1 MKTISAFVIAV
12 SLVALPATASDTS
25 CLAGSW
31 KSKVGDKNIYTFR
44 TDKTGERIHLDK
56 APVAFTWSL
65 KDDKTAVVVFPEEGN
80 RKRAEFEFTVDCAAK
95 VIKFQDMVP
104 FAKL

>member
-1 MKTISAFVIAV
+1 MKTIFALVIAA
-12 SLVALPATASDTS
+12 SLIALPATASDTS
-25 CLAGSW
+25 CLTGSW

-56 APVAFTWSL
+56 APIAFTWSF
-65 KDDKTAVVVFPEEGN
+65 KDDKTVLVVFPEQGD

-95 VIKFQDMVP
+95 VIKFQDMLP
-104 FAKL
+104 FAKQ